1 MPAGMA
7 RLLRTART
15 AAVAGVGYARRGVIH
30 TVPDDLVDG
39 LLATGEWERVDP
51 TPTPGVERLTEPAP
65 AQPAAKTAAKPKA
78 RPKAKTPAKTAAKR
92 KR

>member
-1 MPAGMA
+1 MA

-15 AAVAGVGYARRGVIH
+15 AAVPGVGYARRGVIH
-30 TVPDDLVDG
+30 TVPDGMVDD
-39 LLATGEWERVDP
+39 LLATNEWERVDP
-51 TPTPGVERLTEPAP
+51 TPAVVERLVEPAP

-78 RPKAKTPAKTAAKR
+78 RPRAKTTTKTAAKR